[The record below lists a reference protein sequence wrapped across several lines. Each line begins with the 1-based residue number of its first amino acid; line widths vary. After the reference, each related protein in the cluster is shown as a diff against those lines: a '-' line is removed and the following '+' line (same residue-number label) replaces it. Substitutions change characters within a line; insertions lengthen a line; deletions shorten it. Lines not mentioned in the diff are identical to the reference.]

1 MKQRDCLPRR
11 KAVAIA
17 VNTAFRSSGR
27 RKQQWVKLPAPEAP
41 GGLLRSRV
49 DVVFDQ
55 EYNADSHLAIV
66 VEK

>member
-1 MKQRDCLPRR
+1 M
-11 KAVAIA
+11 AIA

-41 GGLLRSRV
+41 GGLLCSRV